1 MRGHETGGNTLA
13 LDLVRSLGPGML
25 LLGDRGF
32 GGSYV
37 LFGAMAATGA
47 DLLWRVK
54 SSAQLPVL
62 ERFSDGSYRSELVI
76 KDDKG
81 RKQQVLSV
89 RVVVYEICE
98 LYRSAR
104 AARRSVPSGIGTTA
118 HAIGHTLCTAVAEI
132 ARELLPERP
141 LRATPRV
148 VQRNMSKFGVKR
160 TAHRNWPRP
169 TKPTREAV
177 RALAAAPLNDN
188 DPSRGFPPA
197 NQVGRA

>member
-98 LYRSAR
+98 LYPLSSRSTAKCSFWDRHDRARDRPHAVHSGRRDRSR
-104 AARRSVPSGIGTTA
+104 AAP
-118 HAIGHTLCTAVAEI
+118 
-132 ARELLPERP
+132 
-141 LRATPRV
+141 
-148 VQRNMSKFGVKR
+148 
-160 TAHRNWPRP
+160 
-169 TKPTREAV
+169 
-177 RALAAAPLNDN
+177 
-188 DPSRGFPPA
+188 
-197 NQVGRA
+197 